1 MSYIGFGIV
10 HSDQPFTIDEHTGD
24 GLSTVFT
31 LSTPKPIVARAIIV
45 TIDGVVQDPG
55 ALNSYDLD
63 ANGDLEFSEPPENL
77 ASIRVLHLGRKY
89 DLAVP
94 MDGSVTPI
102 KIAPDANGDFHFDGD
117 TLYIDYFNDRVGIN
131 TNTPQYALDV
141 VGDIHASGN
150 ITADG
155 NITLGDADTDSI
167 TLNADIT
174 SNILPDAS
182 STYNIG
188 SAGKTWLG
196 VFADTFTGNLTGDV
210 TGTVSDISNHT
221 LNGLGDVNL
230 AVAPT
235 NGQSI
240 IWDNANSQWIAGD
253 SFNQAD
259 FDTAIAAVSIGDLSD
274 VDITSVA
281 PNVGQLLKWDGTK
294 FAPAD
299 DQEDLTNNSIGD
311 LGDVDITSTPPTNE
325 QVLVW
330 DAANSQFIPGDAAAD
345 FTDLTG
351 QIAASQIP
359 NDIITN
365 AMLNYTVNVFSQEFT
380 ADGINNTYTLTSD
393 PGSKNAL
400 QIFVDGVPQRASNYT
415 VVGTTLTLGG
425 TPTNGQLVEVRGYGV
440 VQPIGTVADDSITG
454 AKIQDGTIGLN
465 KIAPSNYYQA
475 DIFTGDGNTASYT
488 LSVDPG
494 SPYAVTVYV
503 AGVWQKPVTNYT
515 VVGTTLTFTSNIAN
529 GEEVY
534 VRYYGIALAV
544 GTVADDSITGVKLQD
559 GTITADKIA
568 PSEYI
573 TQGFTGD
580 GLLTDFT
587 LSTDPGSQN
596 ALLVLVDNVLQT
608 PGVNYT
614 VSGTTL
620 SFTGAPDNLSDI
632 FVRFVGLPHPVA
644 TVADSAITTAKLQD
658 NSVTNAKLN
667 LTYTS
672 NQYTG
677 DGATAGF
684 TIASGHTANSVLVI
698 LDGSILP
705 PSDYTVAGT
714 TLTFNTAPLLNQ
726 SIDIRYMPV

>member
-1 MSYIGFGIV
+1 
-10 HSDQPFTIDEHTGD
+10 
-24 GLSTVFT
+24 
-31 LSTPKPIVARAIIV
+31 
-45 TIDGVVQDPG
+45 
-55 ALNSYDLD
+55 
-63 ANGDLEFSEPPENL
+63 
-77 ASIRVLHLGRKY
+77 
-89 DLAVP
+89 
-94 MDGSVTPI
+94 
-102 KIAPDANGDFHFDGD
+102 
-117 TLYIDYFNDRVGIN
+117 
-131 TNTPQYALDV
+131 
-141 VGDIHASGN
+141 
-150 ITADG
+150 
-155 NITLGDADTDSI
+155 
-167 TLNADIT
+167 
-174 SNILPDAS
+174 
-182 STYNIG
+182 
-188 SAGKTWLG
+188 
-196 VFADTFTGNLTGDV
+196 
-210 TGTVSDISNHT
+210 
-221 LNGLGDVNL
+221 
-230 AVAPT
+230 
-235 NGQSI
+235 
-240 IWDNANSQWIAGD
+240 
-253 SFNQAD
+253 
-259 FDTAIAAVSIGDLSD
+259 
-274 VDITSVA
+274 
-281 PNVGQLLKWDGTK
+281 
-294 FAPAD
+294 
-299 DQEDLTNNSIGD
+299 
-311 LGDVDITSTPPTNE
+311 
-325 QVLVW
+325 
-330 DAANSQFIPGDAAAD
+330 
-345 FTDLTG
+345 
-351 QIAASQIP
+351 
-359 NDIITN
+359 
-365 AMLNYTVNVFSQEFT
+365 VFSQEFT
-380 ADGINNTYTLTSD
+380 ADGVNNTYTLTSD

-425 TPTNGQLVEVRGYGV
+425 TPTNGQLIEVRGYGV

-475 DIFTGDGNTASYT
+475 DIFTGDGNTAIYT

-568 PSEYI
+568 PSEYV

-684 TIASGHTANSVLVI
+684 TIASGHTADSILVI

-714 TLTFNTAPLLNQ
+714 TLTFDTAPLLNQ